1 MENVYELNNV
11 YKTYKNDGREFT
23 ALKGVSLEVKEGEIF
38 GIIGMSGAGKS
49 TLVRTLNRLEEV
61 TSGTVSFYGKD
72 LASLK
77 PAELREVRHSI
88 SMIFQGFNLL
98 NQRTVIQNVEQSLK
112 IIGVPRVK
120 RRKKAEQ
127 MLEIVGLLAKRNEY
141 PARLSGGQKQRVA
154 IARALAADPKVL
166 LCDEATSALDPKI
179 TGEILDLLN
188 QRTVIQNVEQS
199 LKIIGTPREQRRK
212 KAEQMLEIVGLLE
225 KRNEYPARL
234 SGGQKQRVAIAR
246 ALAVDPKVL
255 LCDEA
260 TSALDPKITGEI
272 LDLLKKINE
281 ERKLTIIIITHEM
294 AVVEKICDRVAIID
308 DGNLAEIGDVKE
320 VFSNPKSKAAKKLV
334 FPSNP
339 FEASHPDGKVIRLVF
354 DGTQSSVPFIANL
367 VEKTGIKVNILS
379 ANTKSVGGIGYGQM
393 IVELP
398 ESEKERQTAI
408 DFFKDGGLSVA
419 EVS

>member
-1 MENVYELNNV
+1 MGNVYELNNV
-11 YKTYKNDGREFT
+11 YKTYKNDGKEFT

-77 PAELREVRHSI
+77 PKELREVRHSI

-112 IIGVPRVK
+112 IIG
-120 RRKKAEQ
+120 
-127 MLEIVGLLAKRNEY
+127 
-141 PARLSGGQKQRVA
+141 
-154 IARALAADPKVL
+154 
-166 LCDEATSALDPKI
+166 
-179 TGEILDLLN
+179 
-188 QRTVIQNVEQS
+188 
-199 LKIIGTPREQRRK
+199 TPREKRRK

-308 DGNLAEIGDVKE
+308 DGNLAEIGDVKD

-339 FEASHPDGKVIRLVF
+339 FEASEPDGKVIRLVF

-398 ESEKERQTAI
+398 KDEKERQTAI

-419 EVS
+419 EVN